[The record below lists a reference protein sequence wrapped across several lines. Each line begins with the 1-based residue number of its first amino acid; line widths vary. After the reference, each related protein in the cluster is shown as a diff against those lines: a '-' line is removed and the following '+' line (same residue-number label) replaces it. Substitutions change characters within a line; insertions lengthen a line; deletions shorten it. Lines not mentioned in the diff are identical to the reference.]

1 MKIIKTILK
10 ITLAV
15 LAYVFVFFI
24 VAQLLDNFFGWQ
36 QKATTDFSLLA
47 IFLAS
52 VAGVVLW
59 FLSRPN
65 KAQRAEK
72 LLKHRFDEKQRI
84 IDKVG
89 VHNATL
95 TRDLNRD
102 TNKDNGDE
110 VLKEFFAGISLDMDA
125 VSFAEAKEI
134 ALEELKA
141 HKK

>member
-1 MKIIKTILK
+1 MYLYFLLLPNYLIIS
-10 ITLAV
+10 
-15 LAYVFVFFI
+15 
-24 VAQLLDNFFGWQ
+24 LDGE

-72 LLKHRFDEKQRI
+72 LLKHRFDEKQRV

-134 ALEELKA
+134 VLEELKA